1 MSGNQL
7 WWKPDWSKDVKIKW
21 NWIWSQ
27 VDNTRILV
35 TKNLDIRDEIN
46 RILEDIQE
54 NYLVCRPGSK
64 NDFELKMACSDN
76 TKEIVSG
83 LISIV
88 KFRLLSCEWNRE
100 DLIIA
105 CRIAYKLI
113 NEEIFKEEM
122 ELIKD
127 REKKLALAIKRRVNP
142 QVGRIISE
150 IEIIL
155 EQCWLEEYSNDNSIK
170 FILFIQKVIK
180 TLEEKLKK

>member
-1 MSGNQL
+1 MSGKQL
-7 WWKPDWSKDVKIKW
+7 WWKPDWYNDAKIKW

-35 TKNLDIRDEIN
+35 TKNLDIQSEIN

-54 NYLVCRPGSK
+54 NYLVCRPGST
-64 NDFELKMACSDN
+64 NDFELKMTCSDD
-76 TKEIVSG
+76 TKKIVSG
-83 LISIV
+83 LMSIV
-88 KFRLLSCEWNRE
+88 RFRLLSCEWNRE

-127 REKKLALAIKRRVNP
+127 GEEKAVLAIKKRVNTK
-142 QVGRIISE
+142 VDNIIHT

-155 EQCWLEEYSNDNSIK
+155 EQCWLDEYSNNNLIM
-170 FILFIQKVIK
+170 FILFIQKV
-180 TLEEKLKK
+180 TEEL